1 MRQLFLLFS
10 GVGGLAG
17 VVIRIRMVYSD
28 EQKLIGEE
36 SDYYRSAPANK
47 ASPELGY
54 ASHAY
59 PLETKEA
66 CDKFSQSDKAVSVRY
81 NQIVEYCIE
90 LLQKGE

>member
-47 ASPELGY
+47 ASPEEWGSYL
-54 ASHAY
+54 
-59 PLETKEA
+59 
-66 CDKFSQSDKAVSVRY
+66 AVLRGRRITWS
-81 NQIVEYCIE
+81 
-90 LLQKGE
+90 

>member
-47 ASPELGY
+47 ASPEELGLLLGC
-54 ASHAY
+54 
-59 PLETKEA
+59 PPGKE
-66 CDKFSQSDKAVSVRY
+66 DSWS
-81 NQIVEYCIE
+81 
-90 LLQKGE
+90 